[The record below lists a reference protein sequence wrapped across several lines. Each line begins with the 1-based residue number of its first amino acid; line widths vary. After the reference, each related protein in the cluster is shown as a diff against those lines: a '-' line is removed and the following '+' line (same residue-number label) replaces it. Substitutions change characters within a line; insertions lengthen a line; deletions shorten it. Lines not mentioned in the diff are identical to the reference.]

1 MTNLDDESILQ
12 YDNITDAQ
20 YVYFCDKLDRGF
32 AFDQG
37 VLKDMLRSTTGNTQI
52 AQHRTADHDMKPITA
67 HKQLQEQ
74 SCMSINNVYSGTH
87 SQQYMCKKA
96 FGPMKINAGVSRF
109 HNNETIFTKRVAK
122 TRFPSS

>member
-1 MTNLDDESILQ
+1 MPS
-12 YDNITDAQ
+12 
-20 YVYFCDKLDRGF
+20 VYFCDKLDRGF

-74 SCMSINNVYSGTH
+74 SRMSINNVCSGSH
-87 SQQYMCKKA
+87 SYRTYAKKPLA
-96 FGPMKINAGVSRF
+96 R
-109 HNNETIFTKRVAK
+109 
-122 TRFPSS
+122 